1 MNSEKHN
8 PDVVEN
14 YNTTLKTRPTTTFEA
29 TDKVWKGITETK
41 DVIQDKPSPE
51 EIEARLTEETAK
63 RDKER
68 KFIKRKNHMK
78 LDKIE
83 EVDDTKTQDFQG
95 LKKAIILENDKL
107 QKEKETYNK
116 FLEDLSDLI

>member
-14 YNTTLKTRPTTTFEA
+14 YNASLKTRPNTTFQV
-29 TDKVWKGITETK
+29 TDTIWKAITDTK

-51 EIEARLTEETAK
+51 EIESRLNEETAK

-83 EVDDTKTQDFQG
+83 EDDDIKTQDFQG
-95 LKKAIILENDKL
+95 LKKAIILENDRL

-116 FLEDLSDLI
+116 FLEDLNDLI

>member
-8 PDVVEN
+8 PDVVEH
-14 YNTTLKTRPTTTFEA
+14 YNSTLKTRPSIAFQV
-29 TDKVWKGITETK
+29 TDKVWKGITDTK
-41 DVIQDKPSPE
+41 DLIQDKPSPE
-51 EIEARLTEETAK
+51 EIQARLNEETAK

-68 KFIKRKNHMK
+68 KFVKRKNHMK
-78 LDKIE
+78 LDKID
-83 EVDDTKTQDFQG
+83 EVDDVKTQDFQG

-116 FLEDLSDLI
+116 FLEDLNDLI